1 MANKRTT
8 FWDNTIIPKIMLVI
22 SLFMIVFSAVFIL
35 KKSNQKEQK
44 LVDKVESLEV
54 RLSLIESKQ
63 K

>member
-44 LVDKVESLEV
+44 LVDKVESLEA